1 MPLYLKLL
9 QQGLTA
15 EVTALTPVI
24 LVLLVIGV
32 ATAIFQ
38 AALQI
43 EDATLALLLKTL
55 AMIGMILFG
64 GLSFMTGFETL
75 ASFWISH
82 APALIRM
89 SWS

>member
-9 QQGLTA
+9 QQALTT
-15 EVTALTPVI
+15 EVAALTPVI

-64 GLSFMTGFETL
+64 GLSFMTGFEVL
-75 ASFWISH
+75 ATFWIGH
-82 APALIRM
+82 APSLIHM